1 MAVASF
7 FLASL
12 DMGARAES
20 GQFHKIMDLFFFILW
35 ENVVVVVV
43 VVIVHCTVYCTV
55 CTYVQLIVL
64 RKFIF
69 CEIVQRRKKGENSRT
84 WQEKKNKIC
93 HAAHSFPNGLTGGG
107 RVN

>member
-20 GQFHKIMDLFFFILW
+20 GQFHKIMDLFFYFVGKCSCRSCSSNSAL
-35 ENVVVVVV
+35 
-43 VVIVHCTVYCTV
+43 
-55 CTYVQLIVL
+55 YVQLIVL

-69 CEIVQRRKKGENSRT
+69 REIVLRREKGKNSRT

-93 HAAHSFPNGLTGGG
+93 HAAHSFPNELTGGG